1 MTDDASRESEL
12 VRIERPADRV
22 VLVRIDRPDARNAL
36 SLETRRQLAACFST
50 LSVEDDLRAIVLA
63 GAPVGGRPYFAAGA
77 DISEFLD
84 TDSSDLLIQDL
95 PRLLQPISHC
105 PKPVIAAVGGHALG
119 GGLELALHADI
130 IVAAETAQ
138 IGLPEA
144 SLGIMPGSGGTQR
157 LVRAVG
163 RYRAMLLL
171 LTGQRMTAQEALAA
185 GLVSEVVPES
195 EVESRAVEL
204 ATLIASMAPLA
215 VRQIKDVMRVAAD
228 APLESA
234 LLLERKAA
242 ELMFSTEDSKEGA
255 RAFLEKR
262 KPVFR
267 GK

>member
-1 MTDDASRESEL
+1 MSDDTQRASKP
-12 VRIERPADRV
+12 VKVERPVEHVA
-22 VLVRIDRPDARNAL
+22 LVRIDRPEVRNAL
-36 SLETRRQLAACFST
+36 SLETRRELARCFIE
-50 LSVEDDLRAIVLA
+50 LSAEEDLRAIVLA

-84 TDSSDLLIQDL
+84 TGSTELMVHDL

-105 PKPVIAAVGGHALG
+105 PKPVIVALAGHALG

-130 IVAAETAQ
+130 IVAAETTR
-138 IGLPEA
+138 IGLPEV
-144 SLGIMPGSGGTQR
+144 SLGLMPGSGGSQR

-163 RYRAMLLL
+163 RFRAMLLL
-171 LTGQRMTAQEALAA
+171 LTGQPMTADEALAA
-185 GLVSEVVPES
+185 GLVSEVVPEA
-195 EVESRAVEL
+195 EVEDRAVEL
-204 ATLIASMAPLA
+204 ATTIAAMAPLA
-215 VRQIKDVMRVAAD
+215 IRQIKDVMRVGAD
-228 APLESA
+228 APLETA

-267 GK
+267 GW